1 MRALFSRDS
10 NLKVPGFAQSRVSPE
25 VSLQLFTFKLWKRN
39 VLALWIDNNDPNL
52 LLTRIRGIQNYR
64 YLTCASAWALTY
76 IFWLQRNPW
85 DYRYIMYIGSLFI
98 FWALF
103 PLHLVYLY
111 FSVFFKKNVLGICCL
126 SLQMPPPVTLLPLN
140 FNNPHWSCLILFLH
154 LLQLHLKGRLRRNP
168 YYWIRWNLKTNL
180 SLYLL
185 RATLVYIVSCLIL
198 MYKQHHL
205 WFCRFET

>member
-76 IFWLQRNPW
+76 IFLLQRNPW

-111 FSVFFKKNVLGICCL
+111 FSVFLKKKYSWNML
-126 SLQMPPPVTLLPLN
+126 SQSSDASSSYPTSIELQQPT
-140 FNNPHWSCLILFLH
+140 LILLNSLLTSVTTALERAAEEKSLLLNKVKFKNKLVSVSSSCYFGLH
-154 LLQLHLKGRLRRNP
+154 CQLFN
-168 YYWIRWNLKTNL
+168 ID
-180 SLYLL
+180 
-185 RATLVYIVSCLIL
+185 V
-198 MYKQHHL
+198 
-205 WFCRFET
+205 